1 MGWGAYIC
9 NVANEF
15 LGKILYVSPA
25 AIVSIRYVRG
35 EAMSEYN
42 LTREI
47 LALSQ
52 STSWDEAKREWA
64 LHSIYEADEF
74 ETCLCG
80 HYPIKE
86 VCVLQNKKNRSMA
99 TVGNCC
105 VKKFI
110 GLPSDLIFQAVKRVR
125 KDESKSLN
133 FEAITHAY
141 TRGWI
146 NEWEYKFSID
156 TMSKRKLSDRQL
168 ETRMKVNEKM
178 LNNMK
183 KNPSA

>member
-1 MGWGAYIC
+1 
-9 NVANEF
+9 
-15 LGKILYVSPA
+15 
-25 AIVSIRYVRG
+25 
-35 EAMSEYN
+35 MSEYT
-42 LTREI
+42 LTKEI

-52 STSWDEAKREWA
+52 SKSWDEAKREWM
-64 LHSIYEADEF
+64 LHNIYEADEF

-86 VCVLQNKKNRSMA
+86 ICILQNNQNKNTA

-125 KDESKSLN
+125 KDEGKSLN
-133 FEAITHAY
+133 LEAITHAY
-141 TRGWI
+141 RKGWI

-156 TMSKRKLSDRQL
+156 TMNKRKLTDNQL
-168 ETRMKVNEKM
+168 DKRMQVNAKM

-183 KNPSA
+183 KNVGS